1 MADPN
6 GRAFGVAPNE
16 VGESGRRDGRVLRVR
31 PDAMAHERISRCASA
46 SDFNCSAAQALIAR
60 TLHMTSGTRSCRDE
74 QAEDT
79 KSSRKMVPELLAHSF
94 FALVLNFMKRC
105 SSAPRDDPD
114 PPLRSRARTVIHPR
128 IFAFTS
134 PYQLASRMLLPA
146 CPRSRDARA

>member
-6 GRAFGVAPNE
+6 EAFGVAPNE

-79 KSSRKMVPELLAHSF
+79 KSSRKIVPELLAHSF
-94 FALVLNFMKRC
+94 FALALNFMKRC

-114 PPLRSRARTVIHPR
+114 PPCDRV
-128 IFAFTS
+128 
-134 PYQLASRMLLPA
+134 
-146 CPRSRDARA
+146 